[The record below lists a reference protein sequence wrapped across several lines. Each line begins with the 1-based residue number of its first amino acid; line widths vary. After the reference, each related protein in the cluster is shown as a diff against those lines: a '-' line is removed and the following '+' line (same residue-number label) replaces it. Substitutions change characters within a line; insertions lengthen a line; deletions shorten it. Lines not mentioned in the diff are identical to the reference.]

1 MKNIKVVPY
10 ILAVL
15 LVTACHQ
22 EVITPPDPPA
32 PSGEPGSADF
42 TKFVSI
48 GNSLT
53 AGFQAGALYTDGQ
66 QNSFPAIM
74 AKQFALVSDNDN
86 FDQPDINSVN
96 GYNSSFSNPGAG
108 VIRGRLV
115 LFDPD
120 GSGPAGPSPVPAGT
134 PGVPAPYNTADLPG
148 AYNGDKS
155 KLNNFGVPGILLAQ
169 ALTPLTGG
177 PASGNP
183 AYNALYARFASN
195 PGTSTI
201 LEDALAAAPTFFS
214 FWLGNN
220 DVLGYA
226 TTGGSGAVP
235 LTDLTAFTGQ
245 YTTAINAILGSNPN
259 LKGVIAT
266 IPNVTAIPFFRV
278 VAWNAVPLD
287 AATAGALTT
296 LSRLPN
302 AIFEK

>member
-108 VIRGRLV
+108 VIPMAVAPPGLRQYQQEPLV
-115 LFDPD
+115 
-120 GSGPAGPSPVPAGT
+120 
-134 PGVPAPYNTADLPG
+134 Y
-148 AYNGDKS
+148 
-155 KLNNFGVPGILLAQ
+155 
-169 ALTPLTGG
+169 
-177 PASGNP
+177 
-183 AYNALYARFASN
+183 RH
-195 PGTSTI
+195 
-201 LEDALAAAPTFFS
+201 
-214 FWLGNN
+214 
-220 DVLGYA
+220 
-226 TTGGSGAVP
+226 
-235 LTDLTAFTGQ
+235 
-245 YTTAINAILGSNPN
+245 
-259 LKGVIAT
+259 
-266 IPNVTAIPFFRV
+266 
-278 VAWNAVPLD
+278 
-287 AATAGALTT
+287 LTT
-296 LSRLPN
+296 QLIYPERTMETRAN
-302 AIFEK
+302 